1 MAAFTN
7 HVEKMMNAARVAL
20 VLVIALASAGRAA
33 AQVDGAATTMLIPIV
48 ASTASFTSE
57 FTIKDQSGTAR
68 SVNMQFYEATTSA
81 TPGPKTCSAVSLAA
95 FEVKTVTLAGQCT
108 LTAASHHGF
117 VILSDAS
124 ANKDKLFYAFSRV
137 SNPQGIGFSV
147 EGYPLGHIGGGES
160 YSEVPGV
167 KRKAATASSPAF
179 QSNCFVA
186 ALDDPVDYSVS
197 TDAAGSTTIF
207 DSLNPF
213 EMRRYLDIY
222 AATGASPGDYQD
234 TTVMFQKTTPSQFS
248 NTMLAFCTVQDNTSF
263 GADFRISKNWDAA
276 DTTRLRLNC
285 FGASFGANP
294 GECTTTLQPSAP
306 AVPNAASKVRLITR
320 VYAPDTVN
328 CSIIGSR
335 SGDLDMRLVREF
347 PAGVVAGGNSQQ
359 AFTYT
364 TGPRSSF
371 GSGFHQYYWLEVGF
385 REGGT
390 PTFPIPFG
398 IRCTAGN
405 GMMDPLDVETVP
417 DDF

>member
-1 MAAFTN
+1 
-7 HVEKMMNAARVAL
+7 MNAARVAL
-20 VLVIALASAGRAA
+20 VLVIALASAGRAV
-33 AQVDGAATTMLIPIV
+33 AQVDGAATTIVIPLV
-48 ASTASFTSE
+48 ASTVSFTSE

-68 SVNMQFYEATTSA
+68 SVNMQFYEATTSG
-81 TPGPKTCSAVSLAA
+81 TPGPKTCAAVALAA

-108 LTAASHHGF
+108 LTPADNHHGF

-124 ANKDKLFYAFSRV
+124 ANKDKLFYAFSRQ

-160 YSEVPGV
+160 YSEVPGI

-186 ALDDPVDYSVS
+186 ALDDPVDYSIS

-234 TTVMFQKTTPSQFS
+234 TTVTFQKTTPSQFP

-285 FGASFGANP
+285 FGANFGVNP

-306 AVPNAASKVRLITR
+306 AVPNATTKIRLITR
-320 VYAPDTVN
+320 VYAPDTVS
-328 CSIIGSR
+328 CSLISTR
-335 SGDLDMRLVREF
+335 SADLEMRLVREF
-347 PAGVVAGGNSQQ
+347 PAGVVAGGNNLA

-364 TGPRSSF
+364 TGARSSF

-390 PTFPIPFG
+390 AVFPIPFG
-398 IRCTAGN
+398 IRCVAGN
-405 GMMDPLDVETVP
+405 GMMDPLEVQSVT